1 MNKLILT
8 LFLIMAS
15 KTFFAQNNTELSE
28 KIITMEKAALE
39 QWNNGN
45 PSGYLHIYAKDIVYF
60 DPFIEVR
67 LDGIDKLTTL
77 YENIRGKIHVDT
89 YELTNPLVQSVKDM
103 AVLTF
108 NLTSHIGSTAQ
119 KWNCTEV
126 YRLENDGAWKI
137 IQTHWSLTKP
147 DKNIKFVD

>member
-8 LFLIMAS
+8 LFSIMAPITS
-15 KTFFAQNNTELSE
+15 FAQSNAALSA
-28 KIITMEKAALE
+28 KIIAMEKAALE

-45 PSGYLHIYAKDIVYF
+45 PSGYLAISANDVVYF
-60 DPFIEVR
+60 DPFIEQR
-67 LDGIDKLTTL
+67 LDGLDKLKAL
-77 YENIRGKIHVDT
+77 YESIRGQVHVDK
-89 YELTNPLVQSVKDM
+89 YEMINPSVQSVKDM

-108 NLTSHIGSTAQ
+108 NLNSYLGSSVQ

-126 YRLENDGAWKI
+126 YRLESDGTWKI

-147 DKNIKFVD
+147 DIKA

>member
-8 LFLIMAS
+8 LFSIMAPITS
-15 KTFFAQNNTELSE
+15 FAQSNAELSA
-28 KIITMEKAALE
+28 KIIAMEKTALE

-45 PSGYLHIYAKDIVYF
+45 PSGYLAISAKDVVYF
-60 DPFIEVR
+60 DPFINQR
-67 LDGIDKLTTL
+67 LDGLDKLTAL
-77 YENIRGKIHVDT
+77 YENIRGQVHVDK
-89 YELTNPLVQSVKDM
+89 YEMTNPCVQSVKDM

-108 NLTSHIGSTAQ
+108 NLNSYVGTSVQ

-126 YRLENDGAWKI
+126 YRLESDGAWKI

-147 DKNIKFVD
+147 EINTKFVD